1 MHGNLALLKNGT
13 RTLRGIVRELLPDG
27 DCRDAILDLILLA
40 YRSARDEVSGM
51 EEAVERYGYG
61 PAGHPCAGST
71 SGLTGTPP
79 SRTRRP

>member
-1 MHGNLALLKNGT
+1 MHDNLSLLKNGT

-51 EEAVERYGYG
+51 EEAVERYGSSPISRVLDERLDWD
-61 PAGHPCAGST
+61 PARLGQH
-71 SGLTGTPP
+71 
-79 SRTRRP
+79 RP